1 MTTLPS
7 RRCILQYALTI
18 FYILIGHSVSAQI
31 RSAGMQYYDNQYLSN
46 PAFAGASEGFIFNMN
61 YRNRWR
67 SIPGSPVTVSATG
80 DYRYEN
86 IGLGLNI
93 YNEKAGLIGRTR
105 IVGTYAYHLTLD
117 DFGRSLHFGISF
129 GAMNQKLDNASII
142 ADPTDVLPER
152 FNARKT
158 FLDGDFGVAFIS
170 NGLTLQGALPNLKKF
185 FQKDEQNTIDG
196 STYFAA
202 MSYKLGAANDMFAFE
217 PKISVRGAKDIKSIV
232 DIGTNLRTFD
242 NILSVMGMYHS
253 DKSSTLGLGIN
264 DEKYQLNLFYTSEMG
279 GKLQSTGTDIE
290 LNLKINLSN
299 TYRRKPTLL

>member
-1 MTTLPS
+1 MIKVLFKRRMLQCVLTLS
-7 RRCILQYALTI
+7 YI
-18 FYILIGHSVSAQI
+18 FIGHSVSGQI
-31 RSAGMQYYDNQYLSN
+31 RSAGIQYYDNQYLSN
-46 PAFAGASEGFIFNMN
+46 PAFAGISDGFVFNMN

-67 SIPGSPVTVSATG
+67 SIPGSPVTMSATG

-86 IGLGLNI
+86 IGLGVNI

-117 DFGRSLHFGISF
+117 DLGRSLHFGISL

-142 ADPTDVLPER
+142 ADPNDVLPER

-158 FLDGDFGVAFIS
+158 YLDGDFGVAFIS

-202 MSYKLGAANDMFAFE
+202 LSFKLGAANDMFAFE
-217 PKISVRGAKDIKSIV
+217 PKISVRGAKDIKSII

-264 DEKYQLNLFYTSEMG
+264 VEKYQLNLFYTSEMG

-299 TYRRKPTLL
+299 SSGRKPTLL